1 MTLYG
6 IIIVQSKSDK
16 EENMKFKFVYNTA
29 HKW

>member
-6 IIIVQSKSDK
+6 IIVQSKSDK

-29 HKW
+29 HEW